1 MVFEKGGLYMSE
13 AIELR
18 DDVLRIERING
29 SQNTLF
35 DNEAA
40 IYDNHSTQNSISEN
54 RFYRI
59 SSVAGETIYDS
70 SGVLFKDGSAKLTSK
85 SDIEYVQQVIST
97 DSSIKILPEDYL
109 DGEVETVNL
118 SQKMPDV
125 IPTKPQRE
133 RPHNTKTVQ
142 KPVTMQQT
150 AAPAKANKA
159 VPAKPVQTAKPA
171 QPQQNYSQPVYTQP
185 VINVQPQAGIVQQAP
200 PNTYAD
206 NRSVYTQRP
215 DEQLNEQQSKVK
227 LMSALAFILALIA
240 LLSFISGISSL
251 FAVASIMVALTAMK
265 SIPKNRRT
273 FMYITIVIAV
283 MSMFLNVVI
292 FFLI

>member
-1 MVFEKGGLYMSE
+1 MSE

-35 DNEAA
+35 DNEAV

-125 IPTKPQRE
+125 VPTKPQRE
-133 RPHNTKTVQ
+133 KPRNTKTEH

-150 AAPAKANKA
+150 APAKANKA
-159 VPAKPVQTAKPA
+159 APAKPVQTAKPA
-171 QPQQNYSQPVYTQP
+171 QPQP

-206 NRSVYTQRP
+206 NRSVYTQQP